1 MAGVGTRKVNED
13 AFRSVLGEEKI
24 KINTRT
30 RNKSPDALN
39 VIFPEE
45 FGQQ

>member
-1 MAGVGTRKVNED
+1 MRI

-24 KINTRT
+24 KINTET
-30 RNKSPDALN
+30 RNKGPDSPSGIL
-39 VIFPEE
+39 PE

>member
-1 MAGVGTRKVNED
+1 MRI

-24 KINTRT
+24 KINTET
-30 RNKSPDALN
+30 GNKIL
-39 VIFPEE
+39 PEE